1 MKQNILSTAIR
12 NTAKT
17 PTKAQDYYKVT
28 NSAGRNVIEIT
39 GYIGW
44 YSDDA
49 AWLKNWLRARE
60 NEDVEVFISS
70 EGGSV
75 FTGQSMYNA
84 LKAHKGAVNIYV
96 EKAFS
101 IASYVAMAGD
111 NVKIVNGGQMFI
123 HATSGYCDGTAAD
136 HLSHVELLKNAAD
149 AIAQAYTDKTNQ
161 SKETW
166 LDVMKDDAGK
176 YYTAAECVEVGLAD
190 EIIDASVMTNCK
202 PKTQAT
208 PQPTQQP
215 PSTAENNNQSE
226 SDMTELERQKKIR
239 SLFNNLQVKLDLPFT
254 LLNAALDDES
264 CDIVKASQQFAAHTD
279 ADDGKD
285 DPKNNGLGFGQN
297 KNNRGYQ
304 GPSSDAKEMV
314 KNVLSN
320 RAGIAELLPDNKKYA
335 GMDLSNAARA
345 LGVEGYG
352 ASVAENALTDA
363 TFKSVIG
370 EIVQEVVHLEAQS
383 TVCLVKELCV
393 MAPKSRLGEYGVTPY
408 DELSA
413 FGERDAKGE
422 FPENTFT
429 GKARRKGNIVERGS
443 QVLLTRA
450 AIINDT
456 FGVITDMPRQHVNTA
471 YRSADKLL
479 FQRVADYG
487 AKSGLT
493 AATIAQVLSAMSKAL
508 KSATTTAG
516 DDLYYTGGLIM
527 SNPALMETIQPLLAT
542 KTLTADNLNLA
553 YNTFTTTRTATRLGD
568 YILGFADGKKPL
580 ELAVLHGKEEPQLIE
595 NTAINAANGIGWT
608 VVFDFDVQISD
619 QNALTVGSVA
629 AAKANAS
636 A

>member
-12 NTAKT
+12 NAAKT

-49 AWLKNWLRARE
+49 GWLKNWLRARE
-60 NEDVEVFISS
+60 SEDVEVFISS

-176 YYTAAECVEVGLAD
+176 YYTAAECLEAGLAN

-202 PKTQAT
+202 PKPQAD
-208 PQPTQQP
+208 PQQN
-215 PSTAENNNQSE
+215 PSAVENNHQSE

-239 SLFNNLQVKLDLPFT
+239 SLFNNLQVKLGLPFT
-254 LLNAALDDES
+254 LLNSALDDES
-264 CDIVKASQQFAAHTD
+264 CDIVKASQQFAAYTD
-279 ADDGKD
+279 VDDGKD

-304 GPSSDAKEMV
+304 GPSSDAKDMV
-314 KNVLSN
+314 KNVLSS
-320 RAGIAELLPDNKKYA
+320 RAGIAELHPDNKKYA

-363 TFKSVIG
+363 TFKAVIG

-393 MAPKSRLGEYGVTPY
+393 MSPKSRLGEYGVTPY
-408 DELSA
+408 NELSA
-413 FGERDAKGE
+413 FGERNAKGE

-429 GKARRKGNIVERGS
+429 GKAKRKGSIIERGS

-456 FGVITDMPRQHVNTA
+456 FAVITDMPRQHVNTA

-487 AKSGLT
+487 AKNGLT

-508 KSATTTAG
+508 KSATTSAG

-542 KTLTADNLNLA
+542 KTITADNLNLA

-619 QNALTVGSVA
+619 ENALTVGSVVP
-629 AAKANAS
+629 AKAQENA
-636 A
+636 